1 MPTED
6 IERPLS
12 SLGLDSDAEKNHIE
26 FLKVQELRE
35 AQWYHDKSVPIPKT
49 FYQEG
54 ARTLARE
61 IKGKVVQLETGLS
74 GDIRVF
80 ERQVD
85 TGIDVLIRGEA
96 SDEVELFNHPETA
109 SLMGAVLSEELLV
122 YISSE
127 TSPHP
132 LGRRSSYPGSPST
145 RR

>member
-6 IERPLS
+6 IGKPLS

-26 FLKVQELRE
+26 FLKVPELRE

-49 FYQEG
+49 LHQEG
-54 ARTLARE
+54 ARTSARQ

-85 TGIDVLIRGEA
+85 SGIDVLIRSEA

-109 SLMGAVLSEELLV
+109 SLMGAVLSEGTLSLHFE
-122 YISSE
+122 
-127 TSPHP
+127 
-132 LGRRSSYPGSPST
+132 
-145 RR
+145 